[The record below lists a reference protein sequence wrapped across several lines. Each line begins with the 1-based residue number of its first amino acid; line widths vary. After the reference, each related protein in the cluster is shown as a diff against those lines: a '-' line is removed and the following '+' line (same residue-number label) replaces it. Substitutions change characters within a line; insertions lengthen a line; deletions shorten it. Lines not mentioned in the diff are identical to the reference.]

1 MDLEAAE
8 RLTAAEETHN
18 DSSMTIKKGTTSND
32 THTHAH
38 YLLFLTL
45 ARARATVDV
54 FKNPF
59 LFLSLAENWTD
70 DDDDMTT
77 GAAVAVVEG
86 SRRPSVN
93 WRHTEHHHP
102 AARQCRQ
109 QRCQDDVDAIN
120 LAPPSPPPP
129 PSPPETADE
138 DQAEGVPL
146 RSPRLRRQTS
156 HSSRIAR
163 VLVGLFGL
171 NKTIWA
177 FAVAVLLLLVA
188 LTNLVLE
195 ASRAGGGDD
204 GSETN
209 KTTAERAIL
218 LKTIRRIV
226 TKTLNNTL
234 HKYFDS
240 DDDETEN
247 IARALGPQSQPTQ
260 DYSDHRRADDEDLL
274 ATTASAAASDEWEV
288 SED

>member
-1 MDLEAAE
+1 M
-8 RLTAAEETHN
+8 
-18 DSSMTIKKGTTSND
+18 
-32 THTHAH
+32 THTHTH
-38 YLLFLTL
+38 IVSSVLHS
-45 ARARATVDV
+45 RARATVDV

-120 LAPPSPPPP
+120 LAPPSPPP

-260 DYSDHRRADDEDLL
+260 DYSDHQRAHDEDLS
-274 ATTASAAASDEWEV
+274 ASAAASDESEV

>member
-1 MDLEAAE
+1 
-8 RLTAAEETHN
+8 
-18 DSSMTIKKGTTSND
+18 
-32 THTHAH
+32 
-38 YLLFLTL
+38 
-45 ARARATVDV
+45 
-54 FKNPF
+54 
-59 LFLSLAENWTD
+59 
-70 DDDDMTT
+70 
-77 GAAVAVVEG
+77 
-86 SRRPSVN
+86 
-93 WRHTEHHHP
+93 
-102 AARQCRQ
+102 
-109 QRCQDDVDAIN
+109 
-120 LAPPSPPPP
+120 
-129 PSPPETADE
+129 
-138 DQAEGVPL
+138 
-146 RSPRLRRQTS
+146 
-156 HSSRIAR
+156 
-163 VLVGLFGL
+163 VGLFGL

-260 DYSDHRRADDEDLL
+260 DYSDHQRANDEDLS
-274 ATTASAAASDEWEV
+274 ASAAASDESEV

>member
-1 MDLEAAE
+1 M
-8 RLTAAEETHN
+8 
-18 DSSMTIKKGTTSND
+18 
-32 THTHAH
+32 THTHTH
-38 YLLFLTL
+38 IIPLFDTR

-129 PSPPETADE
+129 SPPPETADE

-218 LKTIRRIV
+218 MKTIRRIV

-240 DDDETEN
+240 DDDDEEEQKTEN

-260 DYSDHRRADDEDLL
+260 DYSDHQRANDEDLS
-274 ATTASAAASDEWEV
+274 ASAAASDESEV